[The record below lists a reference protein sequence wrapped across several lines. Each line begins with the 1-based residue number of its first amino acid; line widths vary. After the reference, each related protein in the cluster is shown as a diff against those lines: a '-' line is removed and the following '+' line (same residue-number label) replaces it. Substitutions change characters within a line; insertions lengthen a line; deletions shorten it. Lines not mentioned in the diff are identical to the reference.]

1 MHENLLGTGTGTGT
15 LKEKFHAEH
24 RRISPVFILPGFQ
37 NQGIGQIVIRKIF
50 DQYKDTITWQLDT
63 IQQEAGNCHLY
74 EKIGFVYMG
83 KTKKINDVMTL
94 IQYEKSNVIIQKF
107 KDEDAE
113 RISHILGRNFIEV
126 NSKDYGIKAMT
137 YLAKRYNADWIRQI
151 ASYAHMYT
159 FLWERQIVAVGS
171 ISGYWDSL
179 TESIILTV
187 FVIPELHGMGIG
199 RNIIQTLEKDE
210 YALRAERIE
219 IPASITATEF
229 YIKLGYDYKNGVK
242 EIDEEQHY
250 RLEKFKEISNK
261 KNR

>member
-1 MHENLLGTGTGTGT
+1 
-15 LKEKFHAEH
+15 
-24 RRISPVFILPGFQ
+24 
-37 NQGIGQIVIRKIF
+37 
-50 DQYKDTITWQLDT
+50 
-63 IQQEAGNCHLY
+63 
-74 EKIGFVYMG
+74 
-83 KTKKINDVMTL
+83 
-94 IQYEKSNVIIQKF
+94 
-107 KDEDAE
+107 
-113 RISHILGRNFIEV
+113 
-126 NSKDYGIKAMT
+126 
-137 YLAKRYNADWIRQI
+137 
-151 ASYAHMYT
+151 MYT

-250 RLEKFKEISNK
+250 RLEKFKESSNK